1 MKYILAVLLLT
12 GCCSAPI
19 VHPTE
24 PIIIDSRI
32 LEKCKPQV
40 LPESTLTYESILEN
54 VKDNSILYKECSA
67 KNDAAITLIKKLTNQ
82 KDK

>member
-1 MKYILAVLLLT
+1 MKYILSALLLT

-19 VHPTE
+19 IHQTD
-24 PIIIDSRI
+24 PIILDSRI

-40 LPESTLTYESILEN
+40 LPESSLTYELILEN
-54 VKDNSILYKECSA
+54 VKDNSIIYKECSA